1 MQNSVFAF
9 GPLREPHFYY
19 FWVHFGSTL
28 GSRLVHRCEA
38 LRAKTYDNGG
48 DFLPVSLEQQLRA
61 TTLLQLLNYL
71 MGIEGDFSI
80 AARILA
86 SKTPPRTFLRPSSL
100 QQISKTLP
108 PRMVQMSMGVRVRM
122 RVRERMRVRAR
133 VKTRMSVRVRLT
145 MRVRVRVIF
154 YCVLLA
160 FCL

>member
-1 MQNSVFAF
+1 
-9 GPLREPHFYY
+9 
-19 FWVHFGSTL
+19 
-28 GSRLVHRCEA
+28 
-38 LRAKTYDNGG
+38 
-48 DFLPVSLEQQLRA
+48 
-61 TTLLQLLNYL
+61 